1 MAFARGRAPCASSR
15 NKNLQ
20 PIAKSGNM
28 VPTSRNKKKDY
39 QRERVPMDNDNRRMR
54 ATSNTA
60 PLSSQTRRIKFSRH
74 MLIAARALV

>member
-1 MAFARGRAPCASSR
+1 
-15 NKNLQ
+15 
-20 PIAKSGNM
+20 
-28 VPTSRNKKKDY
+28 
-39 QRERVPMDNDNRRMR
+39 MDNDNRRMR